1 MRKYV
6 FFEKGEFN
14 PMFEIWYFKDVLL
27 RNLTD
32 KENLTYKQQK
42 YYINKITK
50 KQVDTIANRPF

>member
-14 PMFEIWYFKDVLL
+14 PMFEIPYFKDVLL
-27 RNLTD
+27 RNLTY

>member
-1 MRKYV
+1 
-6 FFEKGEFN
+6 
-14 PMFEIWYFKDVLL
+14 MFEIWYFKDVLL